1 VNLPTKGLDPRT
13 GKPAATS
20 AGRFMGMNVIY
31 GRDGDSGTPYMT
43 RLWFGRL
50 RLHIFHRGDQ
60 DKDPHD
66 HPWGF
71 WTFPLRSYVEEV
83 TSKAW
88 HNKPESWNAPP
99 DYYVTDRQIVRAFR
113 WSYRPATHTHRVLG
127 RWGGKHL
134 DDLAGFD
141 PTVVAGSIWTIVWRE
156 KPSRA
161 WGFLKL
167 RDGRWC
173 WEDWRSYV
181 FRGGRDAPC
190 SLPVPEPD
198 FMNIQIE
205 D

>member
-1 VNLPTKGLDPRT
+1 VNLPTKGIDPRT

-20 AGRFMGMNVIY
+20 AGRFMGVNVIY

-43 RLWFGRL
+43 RMWFGRL

-83 TSKAW
+83 VERGNLFDDDEYFTR
-88 HNKPESWNAPP
+88 
-99 DYYVTDRQIVRAFR
+99 RQIVRAFR
-113 WSYRPATHTHRVLG
+113 LHYRPATHTHRVVG
-127 RWGGKHL
+127 PWGGNHL
-134 DDLAGFD
+134 DDIAGFE

-181 FRGGRDAPC
+181 FKGGRDAPC
-190 SLPVPEPD
+190 SLPEL
-198 FMNIQIE
+198 E
-205 D
+205 E